1 MIQARLKRLD
11 EYHRSLTRFRRLS
24 LDEYLGNDDIQA
36 IVERKLQLSIQACVD
51 IANYIIARGR
61 LRIPDEEGNIFLVL
75 AQEGI
80 IDDELARRMKGMVNF
95 RNILVHEYLEIDGEI
110 IHQNLTQN
118 LEDFSQFAQAII
130 KYLGL

>member
-11 EYHRSLTRFRRLS
+11 EYQRSLARFRRLS

-51 IANYIIARGR
+51 IANYIIARQR

-80 IDDELARRMKGMVNF
+80 IDDELGQRMKGMVNF
-95 RNILVHEYLEIDGEI
+95 RNILVHDYLEIDGEI
-110 IHQNLTQN
+110 VHQNLTQN
-118 LEDFSQFAQAII
+118 LEDFNQFAQAII
-130 KYLGL
+130 KDLGL